1 MICGISIT
9 DRSNISLEER
19 SVKMKRR
26 EFLKAGLVGTTSA
39 LIGTNAF
46 AHALQYAAAEP
57 FTFPE
62 PVYRT
67 LGRTGLKIT
76 VVSFGAMLTPESEV
90 LEVAFDHG
98 INYVDTARR
107 YLGGKS
113 EEVVGRALK
122 GRRNRMYVATKI
134 QPASLTKEAIFKDM
148 ETSLKALG
156 TDYVDVLQL
165 HHLTNE
171 ARIFNPEIREALVK
185 IREQGKAR
193 FLGVTTHTN
202 QVQVLNA
209 LINDKDDFFDT
220 ALVGY
225 NFKSSVE
232 LKEAIAKAAQKKIGI
247 IAMKTQAGGYVT
259 DAMGPIS
266 PHRAALKW
274 VFQDTNITAA
284 IPGMRDMAELRE
296 DVGAMGLKL
305 TYFDEL
311 ILKRYGAAVQPYF
324 CHFCEQC
331 ESTCPSGVAIGTINR
346 CIMYAEAYKN
356 RELALNTYSEV
367 PATASASA
375 CLNCETCVARCVHGL
390 DISAKMARA
399 RNLLA

>member
-1 MICGISIT
+1 
-9 DRSNISLEER
+9 
-19 SVKMKRR
+19 MKRR
-26 EFLKAGLVGTTSA
+26 DFLKAGLAGTTSA

-62 PVYRT
+62 PVYRI
-67 LGRTGLKIT
+67 LGRTGMKIT
-76 VVSFGAMLTPESEV
+76 VISFGAMLTPEAEV
-90 LEVAFDHG
+90 ISAGLDHG

-122 GRRNRMYVATKI
+122 GRRDRVYVATKI
-134 QPASLTKEAIFKDM
+134 QPASVTKEAIFKDM
-148 ETSLKALG
+148 ETSLRELG
-156 TDYVDVLQL
+156 VDYVDLIQL
-165 HHLTNE
+165 HSLNNE
-171 ARIFNPEIREALVK
+171 ARIYNPEIREALTRIK
-185 IREQGKAR
+185 EQGKAR
-193 FLGVTTHTN
+193 FCGVTTHTN

-209 LINDKDDFFDT
+209 LVADKDNFFDT

-225 NFKSSVE
+225 NFKSSSE
-232 LKEAIAKAAQKKIGI
+232 LKEAIAKAAQKKIGV

-259 DAMGPIS
+259 DTLGPIS

-274 VFQDTNITAA
+274 VLQDANITAA

-296 DVGAMGLKL
+296 DIGAMGLKL

-331 ESTCPSGVAIGTINR
+331 EPTCPQGVAIGTINR
-346 CIMYAEAYKN
+346 CLMYAEAYKN
-356 RELALNTYSEV
+356 RELALSTYGEV
-367 PATASASA
+367 EATASASV
-375 CLNCETCVARCVHGL
+375 CLDCETCVAKCVHGL
-390 DISAKMARA
+390 DIRMKMARA
-399 RNLLA
+399 RKLLA